1 MAAALGGL
9 LLDDGVEDVEKAVQT
24 GSIPGIDLAAA
35 PVDEKT
41 KLALKIA
48 VALLGLVGVTVGEL
62 TLLQCTTGVAH
73 ITPCLT
79 FWAQECALQS
89 LPGCHLLG
97 FDFFLWT
104 LQM

>member
-24 GSIPGIDLAAA
+24 GSIPGINLAAA
-35 PVDEKT
+35 PVDENT

-48 VALLGLVGVTVGEL
+48 VALLGLVGVTVGKL
-62 TLLQCTTGVAH
+62 ALLQCTMGRAH
-73 ITPCLT
+73 HTMADI
-79 FWAQECALQS
+79 WAQECALRS

-97 FDFFLWT
+97 LDCL
-104 LQM
+104 L